1 MSIVITI
8 LINVVFVVSLIMLSF
23 YFVTANIYDMTLI
36 NKAYMSLLVGV
47 LPVVVNVSFKNPIAT
62 VITLLVSVM
71 ALIWIAFTNFFEK
84 EHEKELLYDCLL
96 DDISQDD
103 LKKFRHMS
111 RNEQIVFLKSVIT
124 TVEST
129 EEEESTDENGNKV
142 ITTKTVIQQVPLVEN
157 DEELAEYEPILR
169 KVKNNDI

>member
-1 MSIVITI
+1 MIITI
-8 LINVVFVVSLIMLSF
+8 LVNVVFVVSLIMLSF

-36 NKAYMSLLVGV
+36 DKAYISLLMGV
-47 LPVVVNVSFKNPIAT
+47 LPALVNISFKNFIAT
-62 VITLLVSVM
+62 VIALLISVT
-71 ALIWIAFTNFFEK
+71 ALIWIAFTKFFEK

-96 DDISQDD
+96 DYISQDD

-111 RNEQIVFLKSVIT
+111 RNKQIAFLKSVIT

-129 EEEESTDENGNKV
+129 EKEESTDENGNKV
-142 ITTKTVIQQVPLVEN
+142 ITTKTVIQKVPLIEN

-169 KVKNNDI
+169 KEIKP

>member
-1 MSIVITI
+1 MIITI
-8 LINVVFVVSLIMLSF
+8 LVNVVFVVSLIMLRF

-36 NKAYMSLLVGV
+36 DKAFMSLLMGA
-47 LPVVVNVSFKNPIAT
+47 LPALVNISFKNFIAT
-62 VITLLVSVM
+62 VIALLISVM
-71 ALIWIAFTNFFEK
+71 ALVWIAFTKFFEK

-111 RNEQIVFLKSVIT
+111 RNEQIAFLKSVIT

-129 EEEESTDENGNKV
+129 EKEESTDENGNKV
-142 ITTKTVIQQVPLVEN
+142 ITTKTVIQKVPLIEN

-169 KVKNNDI
+169 KEIKL

>member
-1 MSIVITI
+1 MIITI
-8 LINVVFVVSLIMLSF
+8 LVNVVFVVSLIMLSF
-23 YFVTANIYDMTLI
+23 YFVTATRYDITLMD
-36 NKAYMSLLVGV
+36 KAYMSLLIGV
-47 LPVVVNVSFKNPIAT
+47 LPAVVNVSFKNSIAT
-62 VITLLVSVM
+62 VITLLISVT
-71 ALIWIAFTNFFEK
+71 ALIWIAFTKFFEK

-111 RNEQIVFLKSVIT
+111 RNKQIAFLKSVIT

-129 EEEESTDENGNKV
+129 EEEESTDDNGNKV
-142 ITTKTVIQQVPLVEN
+142 ITTKTVIQKVPLIEN

-169 KVKNNDI
+169 KEK

>member
-1 MSIVITI
+1 MIITI
-8 LINVVFVVSLIMLSF
+8 LVNVVFVVSLIMLSF

-36 NKAYMSLLVGV
+36 DKAFMSLLMGA
-47 LPVVVNVSFKNPIAT
+47 LPALVNISFKNFIAT
-62 VITLLVSVM
+62 VIALLISVM
-71 ALIWIAFTNFFEK
+71 ALVWIAFTKFFEK

-111 RNEQIVFLKSVIT
+111 RNEQIAFLKAVIT

-129 EEEESTDENGNKV
+129 EKEESTDGNGNKV
-142 ITTKTVIQQVPLVEN
+142 ITTKTVIQRIPLIEN
-157 DEELAEYEPILR
+157 DEELASYEPILR
-169 KVKNNDI
+169 KERNNDI